1 VSVELIISITFLL
14 LLLLLFI
21 RVPIFLGLAVAG
33 VVGIYLCRG
42 MVGLSQAPL
51 SMIGQLANFTLVAVP
66 LYILLGEIIFTTGIG
81 PDLFEAAH
89 RWLYRVPGSLAVASI
104 FAAAVFGAMC
114 GVSIAGVAVI
124 GVIAVPEMLKRR
136 YDPALAAGSVTA
148 SGALAMLIPPS
159 LLFILY
165 SSVSKVSVG
174 QLFIG
179 GIIPGVFLAVLMA
192 IYVMVRV
199 KLNPSLAPVPDERF
213 SWQDRVVILKRLWPP
228 LTLILLILGSI
239 YTGFCTPTEAAA
251 IGCVGAFI
259 VAHFAYHSM
268 RWPTVKRIFNASA
281 RTSGSILIILACAFI
296 FSQFLVYTRV
306 PDLVSEFCT
315 TLPWPPVAVILMI
328 MLIYVLLGMFIDAA
342 SITIVSTPI
351 FLPTIVAL
359 GYDPLWFGILLVM
372 NMEMAVITP
381 PVGLNLYTM
390 KSIIPELTLEQIL
403 RGALPYVFIEFAAL
417 LPFIFFPELALW
429 LPRLMK

>member
-1 VSVELIISITFLL
+1 MNVNLIIALTFLILMVLIL
-14 LLLLLFI
+14 L
-21 RVPIFLGLAVAG
+21 RTPIFLALGFAG
-33 VVGIYLCRG
+33 VIGIILCRG
-42 MVGLSQAPL
+42 PIGLTQAPL
-51 SMIGQLANFTLVAVP
+51 SVVAQISNFTLVAIP
-66 LYILLGEIIFTTGIG
+66 LYILLGEILFTTGIG

-89 RWLYRVPGSLAVASI
+89 RWLYRVPGGLAVASI

-124 GVIAVPEMLKRR
+124 GVIAVPEMLKRK
-136 YDPALAAGSVTA
+136 YEPSLAAGAVTA

-165 SSVSKVSVG
+165 ASVSKCSVG
-174 QLFIG
+174 ELFIG
-179 GIIPGVFLAVLMA
+179 GIVPGVFLAVLMA
-192 IYVMVRV
+192 LHVMIRV
-199 KLNPSLAPVPDERF
+199 KFNPGLAPVPEERF
-213 SWQDRVVILKRLWPP
+213 TWSDRLSILKRLWPP
-228 LTLILLILGSI
+228 LLLIFLILGTI

-251 IGCVGAFI
+251 VGCSGAFLI
-259 VAHFAYHSM
+259 ALFAYRSLN
-268 RWPTVKRIFNASA
+268 WNTLKRIFSA
-281 RTSGSILIILACAFI
+281 TTRTSGSILLILACAFI
-296 FSQFLVYTRV
+296 FSQFLLYTRV

-315 TLPWPPVAVILMI
+315 SLPLPPFAIILII
-328 MLIYVLLGMFIDAA
+328 MLLFVFMGMFIDAA

-351 FLPTIVAL
+351 FLPAIVAL

-390 KSIIPELTLEQIL
+390 KSIIPQLSLEAIL

-417 LPFIFFPELALW
+417 LPFVFYPEAALW

>member
-1 VSVELIISITFLL
+1 MDPNVIIAITFFLL
-14 LLLLLFI
+14 LALIVF
-21 RVPIFLGLAVAG
+21 RFPIFLSLG
-33 VVGIYLCRG
+33 VVGLLGIYLCRG
-42 MVGLSQAPL
+42 TVGLTQAPL
-51 SMIGQLANFTLVAVP
+51 SIIAQLANFTLVAVP
-66 LYILLGEIIFTTGIG
+66 LYILLGEVLFATGIG

-124 GVIAVPEMLKRR
+124 GIIAVPEMLKRG

-159 LLFILY
+159 ILFILY
-165 SSVSKVSVG
+165 SSMSKVSVG

-179 GIIPGVFLAVLMA
+179 GIVPGIFLALLMA
-192 IYVMVRV
+192 IYVIIKV
-199 KLNPSLAPVPDERF
+199 KLNPNLAPRPEERF
-213 SWQDRVVILKRLWPP
+213 SLRERLAILKRLWPP
-228 LTLILLILGSI
+228 VILIFLVLGTI

-251 IGCVGAFI
+251 VGCLGAFL
-259 VAHFAYHSM
+259 VAHFVYRGLNWNSL
-268 RWPTVKRIFNASA
+268 KRIYSASS
-281 RTSGSILIILACAFI
+281 RTSGGILMILACAFI

-315 TLPWPPVAVILMI
+315 ALPWPPYAIILAI
-328 MLIYVLLGMFIDAA
+328 MLIFVLMGMFIDAA

-351 FLPTIVAL
+351 FLPAIEAL
-359 GYDPLWFGILLVM
+359 GYDPLWFGILMVM

-390 KSIIPELTLEQIL
+390 KSILPQLSLEDIL

-417 LPFIFFPELALW
+417 FPFIFYPEAALW
-429 LPRLMK
+429 LPRMMK

>member
-1 VSVELIISITFLL
+1 MSPDSIIALSFCLL
-14 LLLLLFI
+14 LGLMVF
-21 RVPIFLGLAVAG
+21 RVPIFLGLGVAG
-33 VVGIYLCRG
+33 IVGIYLVRG
-42 MVGLSQAPL
+42 AVGVTQAPL
-51 SMIGQLANFTLVAVP
+51 SFIAQVGNFTLVAVP
-66 LYILLGEIIFTTGIG
+66 LYILLGEILFTTGIG

-89 RWLYRVPGSLAVASI
+89 RWLYRVPGGLAVASI

-124 GVIAVPEMLKRR
+124 GVIAVPEMLKRG
-136 YDPALAAGSVTA
+136 YDPSLAAGSVTA

-165 SSVSKVSVG
+165 ASVSKASVG

-179 GIIPGVFLAVLMA
+179 GIVPGVFLAILMA
-192 IYVMVRV
+192 MYVVIRV
-199 KLNPSLAPVPDERF
+199 KLNPRLAPPPDEKFGWGERI
-213 SWQDRVVILKRLWPP
+213 SILKRLWPP

-239 YTGFCTPTEAAA
+239 YTGFCTPTEVAAVA
-251 IGCVGAFI
+251 CVGALVI
-259 VAHFAYHSM
+259 AHYPYRALN
-268 RWPTVKRIFNASA
+268 RKALQWIFQATT
-281 RTSGSILIILACAFI
+281 RTSGSILIILACAFV
-296 FSQFLVYTRV
+296 FSQFLLFTRV
-306 PDLVSEFCT
+306 PDRVSEFCT
-315 TLPWPPVAVILMI
+315 SLPWPPWAVILFI
-328 MLIYVLLGMFIDAA
+328 MLIFVFLGMFIDAA

-351 FLPTIVAL
+351 FLPTILAL

-390 KSIIPELTLEQIL
+390 KSIIPELALEQIL
-403 RGALPYVFIEFAAL
+403 RGAMPYVFIEFAAL
-417 LPFIFFPELALW
+417 LPFVFYPELALW